1 MPSTAWLYTLY
12 IAMLTLEYDKETGA
26 PKLYIRNPFAVAW
39 IDQYRRLRTDVYD
52 SNFTHVHEIHNW
64 RLWVRRRPELLPSKG
79 KSPTGLLIESR
90 LRAWLLQRFHLK
102 LRDLSFEE
110 LLAIAQG
117 KHPTPKRRVKSEW
130 S

>member
-1 MPSTAWLYTLY
+1 
-12 IAMLTLEYDKETGA
+12 MLTLEYDKETGA

-39 IDQYRRLRTDVYD
+39 IDQYRRLRTDIYD
-52 SNFTHVHEIHNW
+52 INFVRVNEIHNW
-64 RLWVRRRPELLPSKG
+64 RLWVKRRPELLPSKG

-110 LLAIAQG
+110 LCAIAQG
-117 KHPTPKRRVKSEW
+117 KYLTQRHRIKLGWKKG
-130 S
+130 